1 MTGGQFRYTFTY
13 NDEGLR
19 TSKTASGVTHKY
31 VWEGSTLVSESWG
44 NHLLI
49 YLYDESGSPIGLQYR
64 STAYAEGVFD
74 TYYFEKNLFGDITA
88 VYNAAGSK
96 LGSYTYDAWGNCTVS
111 VEPNTT
117 AADKRV
123 VRNYNSFRYRGYY
136 YDTETGLYYLQ
147 SRYYNPQWGRFL
159 NADGYVNANGDL
171 IGFNMYAYCSNNPVI
186 YLDPSGE
193 VIITAAVIAGA
204 AIGGAISLV
213 SSIISE
219 AIEGKI
225 DWKDVGQIA
234 ISTIIGMTEGAAIVL
249 FPMAAMAISAGASA
263 FDTAINGAIDGNS
276 IGEIIIDSLVS
287 GAIGAVAGAG
297 GSGFVKGGKLI
308 NDAAGSVGNAI
319 RKGVHPAVK
328 KSARKTIKKAA
339 KKIGREYVSGQIED
353 FAYGGISKFSS
364 FYIKSVV
371 RIYGGG

>member
-1 MTGGQFRYTFTY
+1 M
-13 NDEGLR
+13 
-19 TSKTASGVTHKY
+19 
-31 VWEGSTLVSESWG
+31 
-44 NHLLI
+44 
-49 YLYDESGSPIGLQYR
+49 
-64 STAYAEGVFD
+64 
-74 TYYFEKNLFGDITA
+74 
-88 VYNAAGSK
+88 YNADGEK
-96 LGSYTYDAWGNCTVS
+96 IGSYTYDAWGNFTTS
-111 VEPNTT
+111 LENTASST
-117 AADKRV
+117 ERRIV
-123 VRNYNSFRYRGYY
+123 NTLNPFRYRGYY